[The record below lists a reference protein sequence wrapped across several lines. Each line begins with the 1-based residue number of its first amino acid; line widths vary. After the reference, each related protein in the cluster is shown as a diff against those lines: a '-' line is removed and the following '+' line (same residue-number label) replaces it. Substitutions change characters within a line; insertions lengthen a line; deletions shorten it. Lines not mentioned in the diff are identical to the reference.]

1 MASRTSELTLRL
13 IDDISKPARSVET
26 ALAEAEARIKS
37 TAAAMGEGVEPTD
50 RLINS
55 LLRLKVSAGDIE
67 AVSKSWTDYTR
78 ANKLA
83 ADSSDWTRAQSAA
96 VRSWE
101 TSTIASIKSV
111 MTERRNEARGMAQ
124 MFAEQNAAQK
134 RALDEQLVLIERGMA
149 EQGAVIGRANV
160 ERLKQ
165 QARADEEQTKK
176 RREWL
181 KGNGGMAAA
190 LGVSAAG
197 ATLAGASKTAI
208 EAGAAEQH
216 ELVTMQAAGI
226 PAAEIAAA
234 KQQTIDL
241 LAKYTNVQMSDALRV
256 YKELRSVLLTAD
268 ETPKLLPD
276 VLRTKSALDAL
287 DPSGKSSEGLGFAV
301 KGAEVLGLTQD
312 PKRFK
317 AYMDAMVRAQ
327 QVMGATVTPEAM
339 YEIAKYEKSSGV
351 GLSDRF
357 KFTTALSL
365 AQEMGGSTTGQSIDQ
380 FVKQLV
386 GGFQGNNHSAAKEF
400 VRLGL
405 ANEDDFETTKTG
417 EIKGYK
423 AGHHLATAKLAQSD
437 PDLWVSQV
445 LIPALQ
451 AHGITDESDQIAEVR
466 RLFPAGRAADLV
478 AKLITQAPNFA
489 AHAEKYGAAQGSG
502 TVIDNI
508 SQDPIA
514 SLNSLTDSMKN
525 FGAVLT
531 SPAMGLAS
539 KALSSFASDISGWAA
554 GYANFAKVHPDI
566 AAGIGAGLPAAGVAG
581 GTYLLWQGLAG
592 GFGLKGSAV
601 ALDKAAADLSAAA
614 LGIRGGGGSGPGPSP
629 GMPSL
634 RGKAALGAVGAAA
647 LMAGAPSDDATINE
661 GLNDNS
667 KTAVGQAVAASVDAL
682 KRLADDARAAMRGFE
697 ITRPAHVGGIGS
709 DAVAAPV
716 RSDDLDAAK
725 SKADR
730 LRSVIDSPM
739 DLNVGTSSIDDALR
753 KALQLRATLDSV
765 NGAALGA
772 ASRIPTRLPPSSPL
786 RGSGSR
792 RESCP
797 AHIRERRVSK
807 H

>member
-1 MASRTSELTLRL
+1 MASRTSELILKL
-13 IDDISKPARSVET
+13 VDDVSRPARSVEA

-37 TAAAMGEGVEPTD
+37 TAAAMGEGAEPTD

-55 LLRLKVSAGDIE
+55 LSRLKVSASDIE

-83 ADSSDWTRAQSAA
+83 ADSSEWTRAQSAA

-149 EQGAVIGRANV
+149 EQGVVIGRANV

-190 LGVSAAG
+190 LGVSAAV

-241 LAKYTNVQMSDALRV
+241 LAKYTNIQMSDALRV

-268 ETPKLLPD
+268 ETPRLLPD

-287 DPSGKSSEGLGFAV
+287 DPTGKSSEGLGFAV

-312 PKRFK
+312 PERFK

-423 AGHHLATAKLAQSD
+423 AGRHLATAKLAQSD

-478 AKLITQAPNFA
+478 SKLITQAPNFA

-601 ALDKAAADLSAAA
+601 ALDKSALELSAAA
-614 LGIRGGGGSGPGPSP
+614 AALRGGGVGGGPGRSP
-629 GMPSL
+629 AGMPSL
-634 RGKAALGAVGAAA
+634 RGRAALAAGGAAA
-647 LMAGAPSDDATINE
+647 LMAGAPSDDAVINE
-661 GLNDNS
+661 ALNDNS
-667 KTAVGQAVAASVDAL
+667 KSVVGQAVAASVDAL
-682 KRLADDARAAMRGFE
+682 KRLADDARTALRGLE
-697 ITRPAHVGGIGS
+697 ITRPVSHPGRDVHSPQTGPYS
-709 DAVAAPV
+709 YTP
-716 RSDDLDAAK
+716 LDAAR
-725 SKADR
+725 SKADAVHSAITAPAA
-730 LRSVIDSPM
+730 LSVDDSAL
-739 DLNVGTSSIDDALR
+739 DAALR
-753 KALQLRATLDSV
+753 KALQLHAALDSV
-765 NGAALGA
+765 NGSALKA
-772 ASRIPTRLPPSSPL
+772 ASSIPTRLPPSLGSVQ
-786 RGSGSR
+786 RGNFSFGGVNG
-792 RESCP
+792 E
-797 AHIRERRVSK
+797 
-807 H
+807 